1 MYPFGEGR
9 ENWDASRFLYYG
21 LSALQGRGEACTSV
35 AILTEDGLRVETTDG
50 SVERLFERDVAK
62 GFLGIGQVSPIQGD
76 SIVSIDDPI
85 ELVLAGD
92 GKPLLHADK
101 RESFRIF
108 AQRLSESISNS
119 KSTSDHIGAVSALLN
134 ETGGGFSFLALTKD
148 QEVFCARDRMGV
160 KPLEVGSIGFDMGI
174 LSSETGALDV
184 VGANHT
190 GSVKPGEVVLLDPF
204 SISRKMLK
212 TSRIAHCAFEYVYL
226 ARLDSLMENRS
237 INDVRERI
245 GEVIAD
251 ESPPIDVQEAVVIGV
266 PETAIPFAISYSR
279 RKNIPM
285 RMGFVRTGRHTRTA
299 LKTNQFERVAGVQ
312 LKLNPIKSSIRGK
325 ETILI
330 DDSVVRGNTLKN
342 TVLNLK
348 RKGATKVHVRVGSP
362 ALIAGCPY
370 GVEVPPRDELIGR
383 NVSEEEIADI
393 IGADS
398 FAYIST
404 EGLSRAI
411 GIPGEKLCMGCFTGK
426 YPEKI
431 E

>member
-1 MYPFGEGR
+1 
-9 ENWDASRFLYYG
+9 
-21 LSALQGRGEACTSV
+21 
-35 AILTEDGLRVETTDG
+35 
-50 SVERLFERDVAK
+50 
-62 GFLGIGQVSPIQGD
+62 
-76 SIVSIDDPI
+76 
-85 ELVLAGD
+85 
-92 GKPLLHADK
+92 
-101 RESFRIF
+101 
-108 AQRLSESISNS
+108 
-119 KSTSDHIGAVSALLN
+119 
-134 ETGGGFSFLALTKD
+134 
-148 QEVFCARDRMGV
+148 MGV

-174 LSSETGALDV
+174 LASETGALDV

-190 GSVKPGEVVLLDPF
+190 GSVRPGEVVYLDPL
-204 SISRKMLK
+204 SISRKMLE

-226 ARLDSLMENRS
+226 ARLDSFMEDRS

-251 ESPPIDVQEAVVIGV
+251 ESPAINAKEAVVIGV
-266 PETAIPFAISYSR
+266 PETAIPFAMSYSR
-279 RKNIPM
+279 RRNIPM

-383 NVSEEEIADI
+383 NISEEEIADI

-404 EGLSRAI
+404 EGLAKAI
-411 GIPGEKLCMGCFTGK
+411 GIPREKLCMGCFTGN